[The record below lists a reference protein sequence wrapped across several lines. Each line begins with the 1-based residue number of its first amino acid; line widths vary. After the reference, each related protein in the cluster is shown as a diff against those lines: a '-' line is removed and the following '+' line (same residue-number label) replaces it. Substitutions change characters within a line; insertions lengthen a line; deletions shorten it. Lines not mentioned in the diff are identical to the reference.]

1 MLPGQTENNPKYNVS
16 GISLRS
22 GKSYEGPSEFE
33 PKDEAEKETEEVF
46 GKKDVEEK
54 VEKGTPKQTKSVLK
68 EYKSMIPFPSR
79 LRSRKCKREDEEIM
93 DTFRNF

>member
-1 MLPGQTENNPKYNVS
+1 MLSGLTENNLKHNVS
-16 GISLRS
+16 VISLRS
-22 GKSYEGPSEFE
+22 GKSYEGPSEFD
-33 PKDEAEKETEEVF
+33 PKDEPEKETEEVF

-68 EYKSMIPFPSR
+68 EYKSMIGFPSR
-79 LRSRKCKREDEEIM
+79 LRSTKCEREEEEIM